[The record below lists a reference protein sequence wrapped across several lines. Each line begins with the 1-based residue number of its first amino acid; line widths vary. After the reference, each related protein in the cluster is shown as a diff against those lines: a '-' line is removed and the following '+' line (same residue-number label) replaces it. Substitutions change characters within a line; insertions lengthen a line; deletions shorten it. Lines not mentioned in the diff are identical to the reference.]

1 MPGAPDSAAVQQMV
15 ALFAQSLGRASM
27 DTLQV
32 GRGVGAAGGQGGV
45 MSKSALQLCYFCP
58 RQGSTWPLLVVLQLQ
73 AD

>member
-32 GRGVGAAGGQGGV
+32 RGG
-45 MSKSALQLCYFCP
+45 SSASLVSLCVIPTF
-58 RQGSTWPLLVVLQLQ
+58 
-73 AD
+73 